1 MNNRAK
7 LTQAA
12 IITAIGIVL
21 CLGAAYI
28 PFLGL
33 LALILPVP
41 YAIISTTSGY
51 KYALISAISSFFI
64 LVLTVDVVYA
74 LNLLIMCMLPGIAVG
89 YRINQDSKVEDE
101 NESFTPIYF
110 GTIAFILSII
120 VFFAM
125 SKLLFNIDL
134 LADISKTIKATV
146 EAQFAIMESTNMMP
160 KENITAKDMIN
171 MFQNMMPTVLFM
183 YSIIAS
189 LITYYVEAFILRRTK
204 VLNYGLP
211 KFSEF
216 YLPGNA
222 IVTSLIL
229 YLLVMFLEMLNIG
242 LYTDSIMLNIQLV
255 FSILFLIQGVSV
267 SIYFI
272 KRWKD
277 KSPGKIVF
285 AVIAVILL
293 SGSMILSFVGMLDS
307 AIDFRKVRNYKST

>member
-12 IITAIGIVL
+12 IITAIAIVL
-21 CLGAAYI
+21 CLVTVYV

-64 LVLTVDVVYA
+64 LVLTVEVVHA
-74 LNLLIMCMLPGIAVG
+74 LNLLIMCILPGIAVG
-89 YRINQDSKVEDE
+89 YRINKDSKIEGE
-101 NESFTPIYF
+101 NKSFTPIYF

-125 SKLLFNIDL
+125 SKVLFNIDL
-134 LADISKTIKATV
+134 LADISKSIKEIV
-146 EAQFAIMESTNMMP
+146 EAQYAIKESTNIMP
-160 KENITAKDMIN
+160 KENITAKDMIEI
-171 MFQNMMPTVLFM
+171 FQNIIPTALFM

-189 LITYYVEAFILRRTK
+189 LITYYVEAFILRRIK
-204 VLNYGLP
+204 ILNYQLP

-229 YLLVMFLEMLNIG
+229 YLLVMFLEMFNTG
-242 LYTDSIMLNIQLV
+242 LYTDAIMLNIQSV
-255 FSILFLIQGVSV
+255 FSILFLIQGIAV

-272 KRWKD
+272 KEWKA

-285 AVIAVILL
+285 AVMVVLLL

>member
-1 MNNRAK
+1 
-7 LTQAA
+7 
-12 IITAIGIVL
+12 
-21 CLGAAYI
+21 
-28 PFLGL
+28 
-33 LALILPVP
+33 
-41 YAIISTTSGY
+41 
-51 KYALISAISSFFI
+51 
-64 LVLTVDVVYA
+64 
-74 LNLLIMCMLPGIAVG
+74 LPGIVVG
-89 YRINQDSKVEDE
+89 YRIDQDSKIEDG
-101 NESFTPIYF
+101 NKKFTPIYF

-120 VFFAM
+120 VFFGM

-146 EAQFAIMESTNMMP
+146 EAQFAVMESANIRP
-160 KENITAKDMIN
+160 KENITAKDMIKI
-171 MFQNMMPTVLFM
+171 FQNIIPTVLFM

-189 LITYYVEAFILRRTK
+189 LVTYHVEAFILRRTK
-204 VLNYGLP
+204 ILNYDLP

-242 LYTDSIMLNIQLV
+242 LYTDAIMLNIQLV
-255 FSILFLIQGVSV
+255 FSMLFLIQGISVSV
-267 SIYFI
+267 YFI

-285 AVIAVILL
+285 AVMAVLLL

>member
-7 LTQAA
+7 LTQTAM
-12 IITAIGIVL
+12 ITVIAIGL
-21 CLGAAYI
+21 CLASAYI

-101 NESFTPIYF
+101 NKSFTPIYF

-146 EAQFAIMESTNMMP
+146 EAQFAVMEST
-160 KENITAKDMIN
+160 
-171 MFQNMMPTVLFM
+171 NMMPTVLFM

-204 VLNYGLP
+204 VLNYDLP

-242 LYTDSIMLNIQLV
+242 LYTDAIMLNIQLV

>member
-1 MNNRAK
+1 MNDRAK

-12 IITAIGIVL
+12 IITAVAIGL
-21 CLGAAYI
+21 CLATVYV

-33 LALILPVP
+33 LVLILPVP

-64 LVLTVDVVYA
+64 LILTVNVVYA
-74 LNLLIMCMLPGIAVG
+74 LNLIIMCMLPGIAMG
-89 YRINQDSKVEDE
+89 YRINQDSKIEDG
-101 NESFTPIYF
+101 NKRFMPIYF

-120 VFFAM
+120 VFFGMA
-125 SKLLFNIDL
+125 KLLLNIDL

-146 EAQFAIMESTNMMP
+146 EAQFAVMKSANIVP
-160 KENITAKDMIN
+160 KENITAKDMIKI
-171 MFQNMMPTVLFM
+171 FQNIIPTVLFM

-189 LITYYVEAFILRRTK
+189 LITYYVEAFILRRIK
-204 VLNYGLP
+204 ILNYDLP

-216 YLPGNA
+216 HLPGNA

-242 LYTDSIMLNIQLV
+242 LYTDAIMLNIQLV
-255 FSILFLIQGVSV
+255 FSTLFLIQGISVSV
-267 SIYFI
+267 YFI
-272 KRWKD
+272 KKWKD

-285 AVIAVILL
+285 AVMAVLLL

>member
-1 MNNRAK
+1 MNDRAK
-7 LTQAA
+7 LTQAVILTA
-12 IITAIGIVL
+12 VAIGL
-21 CLGAAYI
+21 CLAAVYI

-64 LVLTVDVVYA
+64 LILTVDVVYA

-89 YRINQDSKVEDE
+89 YRINQDSKIEDG
-101 NESFTPIYF
+101 NKKFTPIYF

-120 VFFAM
+120 VFFGM

-146 EAQFAIMESTNMMP
+146 EAQFAVMESANIRP
-160 KENITAKDMIN
+160 KENITAKDMIKI
-171 MFQNMMPTVLFM
+171 FQNIIPTVLFM

-189 LITYYVEAFILRRTK
+189 LVTYHVEAFILRITK
-204 VLNYGLP
+204 ILNYDLP

-242 LYTDSIMLNIQLV
+242 LYTDAIMLNIQLV
-255 FSILFLIQGVSV
+255 FSMLFLIQGISV

-277 KSPGKIVF
+277 KSPGKIVL
-285 AVIAVILL
+285 AVMAVLLL

>member
-12 IITAIGIVL
+12 IITAIAIGI
-21 CLGAAYI
+21 CLVTVYV

-51 KYALISAISSFFI
+51 KYALISSISSFFI
-64 LVLTVDVVYA
+64 LVLTVDVVHA
-74 LNLLIMCMLPGIAVG
+74 LNLLIMCILPGIAVG
-89 YRINQDSKVEDE
+89 YRINKDSKIEGE
-101 NESFTPIYF
+101 NKNFTPIYF

-125 SKLLFNIDL
+125 SKVLFNIDL
-134 LADISKTIKATV
+134 LADISKSIKEIV
-146 EAQFAIMESTNMMP
+146 EAQYAVMESTNMMP
-160 KENITAKDMIN
+160 KENITVKDMIEI
-171 MFQNMMPTVLFM
+171 FQNIIPTALFL

-189 LITYYVEAFILRRTK
+189 LITYYVEAFILRRIK
-204 VLNYGLP
+204 ILNYQLP

-229 YLLVMFLEMLNIG
+229 YLLVMFLEMLNTG
-242 LYTDSIMLNIQLV
+242 LYTDAIMLNIQSV
-255 FSILFLIQGVSV
+255 FSILFLIQGISV

-272 KRWKD
+272 KEWKA

-285 AVIAVILL
+285 AVMVVLLL

>member
-1 MNNRAK
+1 
-7 LTQAA
+7 
-12 IITAIGIVL
+12 
-21 CLGAAYI
+21 
-28 PFLGL
+28 
-33 LALILPVP
+33 
-41 YAIISTTSGY
+41 
-51 KYALISAISSFFI
+51 
-64 LVLTVDVVYA
+64 
-74 LNLLIMCMLPGIAVG
+74 
-89 YRINQDSKVEDE
+89 
-101 NESFTPIYF
+101 
-110 GTIAFILSII
+110 
-120 VFFAM
+120 M

-204 VLNYGLP
+204 VLNYDLP

>member
-12 IITAIGIVL
+12 IITAIAIVL
-21 CLGAAYI
+21 CLVTVYV

-51 KYALISAISSFFI
+51 KYALISSISSFFI
-64 LVLTVDVVYA
+64 LVLTVDVVHA
-74 LNLLIMCMLPGIAVG
+74 LNLLIMCILPGIAVG
-89 YRINQDSKVEDE
+89 YRINKDSKIEGE
-101 NESFTPIYF
+101 NKNFTPIYF

-125 SKLLFNIDL
+125 SKVLFNIDL
-134 LADISKTIKATV
+134 LADISKSIKEIV
-146 EAQFAIMESTNMMP
+146 EAQYAVMESTNMMP
-160 KENITAKDMIN
+160 KENITVKDMIEI
-171 MFQNMMPTVLFM
+171 FQNIIPTALFL

-189 LITYYVEAFILRRTK
+189 LITYYVEAFILRRIK
-204 VLNYGLP
+204 ILNYQLP

-229 YLLVMFLEMLNIG
+229 YLLVMFLEMLNTG
-242 LYTDSIMLNIQLV
+242 LYTDAIMLNIQSV
-255 FSILFLIQGVSV
+255 FSILFLIQGISV

-272 KRWKD
+272 KEWKA

-285 AVIAVILL
+285 AVMVVLLL